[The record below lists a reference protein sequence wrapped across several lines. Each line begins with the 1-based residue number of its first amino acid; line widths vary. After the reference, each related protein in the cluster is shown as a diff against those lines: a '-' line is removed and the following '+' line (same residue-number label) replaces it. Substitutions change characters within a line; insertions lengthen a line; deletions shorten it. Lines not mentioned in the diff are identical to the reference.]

1 MAPLSIASLGSSFA
15 AGPGIPPVRDAKA
28 GRSGANYA
36 RLLVARLNGHVA
48 LTDLAVSGATLR
60 NILDEPQVVDKHT
73 TFAPQIE
80 GLLADTDVV
89 LVLGGGNDIG
99 YIGGLFMDSFDAY
112 WFLRVATYIYR
123 WFCPREPEK
132 EQLDVEAL
140 AARYGEVLDAIHA
153 CVPGACVLVI
163 EYLTVVGDHVQSGID
178 VPFGGG
184 KPAHHRD
191 VAEQV
196 RMATVKVVQGREKW
210 CVRIP
215 VVELSAGHGMGA
227 ERPWVSGWS
236 WRLLFA
242 KGAYHPNAEGMAAVA
257 DIIHG
262 KMRDLGIAATDD
274 A

>member
-1 MAPLSIASLGSSFA
+1 MAPLRIASLGSSFA
-15 AGPGIPPVRDAKA
+15 AGPGIPPVSDAKA

-36 RLLVARLNGHVA
+36 RLLAARLDGHVA
-48 LTDLAVSGATLR
+48 LTDLAVSGATLH

-80 GLLADTDVV
+80 GLPADTDVV
-89 LVLGGGNDIG
+89 LIFGGGNDIG

-112 WFLRVATYIYR
+112 WFLRVTTYICR
-123 WFCPREPEK
+123 WFYPLEPDK

-153 CVPGACVLVI
+153 RAPGACVLVI
-163 EYLTVVGDHVQSGID
+163 EYLTVVGDHVRPGVD
-178 VPFGGG
+178 VPFDGG
-184 KPAHHRD
+184 KLVRYRD

-196 RMATVKVVQGREKW
+196 RVATVKAVQGREKW
-210 CVRIP
+210 CVQVP
-215 VVELSAGHGMGA
+215 VVELSAEHGMGA
-227 ERPWVSGWS
+227 EQAWVSGWS
-236 WRLLFA
+236 WRLLFV
-242 KGAYHPNAEGMAAVA
+242 KGVYHPNAEGMAAVA